1 MKRFLPL
8 VMLLFVFVAACSNNG
23 ASNENDSNATTNS
36 ESSEETS
43 SANESDVKSDLLD
56 FQLNLIQTVN
66 KSDSPIYEFEAA
78 KVAEE
83 KPSDEEL
90 TTMKS
95 DAESAAKTVAED
107 VRAIEIP
114 AELETY
120 KSDIEAALEELAKSY
135 ETRAANLSD
144 DPEATY
150 EESDAQFASFEEKMA
165 TVYEDAG
172 LTAPSFSADLVD

>member
-8 VMLLFVFVAACSNNG
+8 FMLLVFVFVAACSNNEANDTSTNANNSG
-23 ASNENDSNATTNS
+23 STEEAS
-36 ESSEETS
+36 ET
-43 SANESDVKSDLLD
+43 DVKSDLLD
-56 FQLNLIQTVN
+56 FQMNLIQTIN
-66 KSDSPIYEFEAA
+66 ESDSPIYAFEAA

-90 TTMKS
+90 ATMKS
-95 DAESAAKTVAED
+95 DAEAAAKKVAED
-107 VRAIEIP
+107 VRAVEIP
-114 AELETY
+114 AELDTY
-120 KSDIEAALEELAKSY
+120 KSDIEAALEDLAKSY

-144 DPEATY
+144 EPEATY